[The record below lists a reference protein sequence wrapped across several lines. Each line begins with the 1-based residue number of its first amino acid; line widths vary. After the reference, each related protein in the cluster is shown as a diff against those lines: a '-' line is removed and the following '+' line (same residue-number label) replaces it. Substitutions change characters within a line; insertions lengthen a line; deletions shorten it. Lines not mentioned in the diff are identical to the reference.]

1 MLYEDFW
8 KSSCNWRKTTIFRSM
23 TNTIEN
29 RKAGKR
35 QWLTRKQMLPVFD
48 HDEGVVDGIIT
59 RKRSDKE
66 LRASEVRK
74 HPEHPD
80 LYQYLVL
87 TEDYEEASESDKIM
101 DKFRMREQDDES
113 DSSDDVSSSGSDS
126 GDSSDDDDDEGHVKG
141 KKGSKKKKSKDSGK
155 KPKSKVHQSM

>member
-8 KSSCNWRKTTIFRSM
+8 KSSCNWRKTTIYRSV

-35 QWLTRKQMLPVFD
+35 QWLTRQQMLPVFD
-48 HDEGVVDGIIT
+48 NDTSVVDGIIT

-66 LRASEVRK
+66 LLATEVRQ
-74 HPEHPD
+74 HPEHPS

-87 TEDYEEASESDKIM
+87 TEDYEEASESDKII
-101 DKFRMREQDDES
+101 DKFMVTETGDDSE
-113 DSSDDVSSSGSDS
+113 SSDCL
-126 GDSSDDDDDEGHVKG
+126 
-141 KKGSKKKKSKDSGK
+141 
-155 KPKSKVHQSM
+155 QFR

>member
-8 KSSCNWRKTTIFRSM
+8 KSSCNWRKTTIYRSV

-48 HDEGVVDGIIT
+48 NDGDVVDGIIT

-66 LRASEVRK
+66 LLATEVRQ
-74 HPEHPD
+74 HPEHPK
-80 LYQYLVL
+80 LYQYLVW
-87 TEDYEEASESDKIM
+87 TEDYEEATESDKII
-101 DKFRMREQDDES
+101 DKFMIKDRGDDS
-113 DSSDDVSSSGSDS
+113 DSSDTVSSSD
-126 GDSSDDDDDEGHVKG
+126 DESSDDDDEDEGRR
-141 KKGSKKKKSKDSGK
+141 KGSKSKASGSRRKS
-155 KPKSKVHQSM
+155 KSKVH

>member
-8 KSSCNWRKTTIFRSM
+8 KSSCNWRKTTIYRSV

-48 HDEGVVDGIIT
+48 NDGDVVDGIIT

-66 LRASEVRK
+66 LLATEVRQ
-74 HPEHPD
+74 HPEHPK

-87 TEDYEEASESDKIM
+87 TEDYEEATESDKII
-101 DKFRMREQDDES
+101 DKFMVKDTGDDS
-113 DSSDDVSSSGSDS
+113 DSSDTVSSSD
-126 GDSSDDDDDEGHVKG
+126 DESSVDDDDEDEGRR
-141 KKGSKKKKSKDSGK
+141 KGSKSKASGSRRKS
-155 KPKSKVHQSM
+155 KSKVH